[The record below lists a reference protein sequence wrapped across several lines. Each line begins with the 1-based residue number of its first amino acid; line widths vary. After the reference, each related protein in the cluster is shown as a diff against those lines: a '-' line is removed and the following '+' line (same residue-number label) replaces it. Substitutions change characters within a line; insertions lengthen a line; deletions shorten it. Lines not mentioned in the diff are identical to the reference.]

1 MNSNGIVKLTD
12 FGISKEMSE
21 DSEYCN
27 TFCGTL
33 TYMYL
38 YFFRMIFRSPE
49 RIESKKYNS
58 KSDIWSLGIILIELA
73 TGNYPY
79 P

>member
-33 TYMYL
+33 TYM
-38 YFFRMIFRSPE
+38 FCFIIIFG
-49 RIESKKYNS
+49 N
-58 KSDIWSLGIILIELA
+58 ILKGVLKE
-73 TGNYPY
+73 
-79 P
+79 

>member
-21 DSEYCN
+21 DSEFCN

-33 TYMYL
+33 TYM
-38 YFFRMIFRSPE
+38 FFKFCF
-49 RIESKKYNS
+49 
-58 KSDIWSLGIILIELA
+58 W
-73 TGNYPY
+73 
-79 P
+79 